1 MWKKMNCAFSPYFV
15 ITFVHWFLLELDTVW
30 NNRGDGK
37 LTIKMYVSKTD
48 GVKGVWYHW
57 QVSLAAYKQ
66 TECKHYKD
74 KKLSL
79 LPGSAVW
86 LPLLL
91 TLLIMLPKGHKL
103 LEELFLR
110 IFAEPDLSREVN
122 LMTFLAP
129 VCSRLKLD
137 FFSTAVKSSRVFQVH
152 PNLLLKI

>member
-1 MWKKMNCAFSPYFV
+1 MHTSRQNAN
-15 ITFVHWFLLELDTVW
+15 IT
-30 NNRGDGK
+30 
-37 LTIKMYVSKTD
+37 KTRNF
-48 GVKGVWYHW
+48 
-57 QVSLAAYKQ
+57 
-66 TECKHYKD
+66 
-74 KKLSL
+74 L

-129 VCSRLKLD
+129 VCSRLKLN
-137 FFSTAVKSSRVFQVH
+137 FFSTAVKSSRVLQVH
-152 PNLLLKI
+152 PNLLLKNIMSQMTKWINSFAQRPEQGD